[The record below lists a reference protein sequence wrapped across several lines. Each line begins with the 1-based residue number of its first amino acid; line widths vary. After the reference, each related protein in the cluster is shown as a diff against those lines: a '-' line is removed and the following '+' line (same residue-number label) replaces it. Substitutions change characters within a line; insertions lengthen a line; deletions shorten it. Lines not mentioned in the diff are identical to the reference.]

1 MPWRRE
7 VTIDSKTSLRI
18 RTGRRALRA
27 SATVI
32 GSILVY
38 DFEPKPPP
46 RYGHDHAHLRERH
59 VEQGRDLGAHQERVL
74 AGGVHA

>member
-1 MPWRRE
+1 MSNQHSTSRPSSRPSFVIAVRMRAFMPWRRE
-7 VTIDSKTSLRI
+7 VTIDSNTSLRI

-32 GSILVY
+32 GSIFVY

-46 RYGHDHAHLRERH
+46 R
-59 VEQGRDLGAHQERVL
+59 
-74 AGGVHA
+74 

>member
-7 VTIDSKTSLRI
+7 VTIDSPTRFWM

-27 SATVI
+27 SATAI
-32 GSILVY
+32 GSIFVY

-46 RYGHDHAHLRERH
+46 R
-59 VEQGRDLGAHQERVL
+59 
-74 AGGVHA
+74 